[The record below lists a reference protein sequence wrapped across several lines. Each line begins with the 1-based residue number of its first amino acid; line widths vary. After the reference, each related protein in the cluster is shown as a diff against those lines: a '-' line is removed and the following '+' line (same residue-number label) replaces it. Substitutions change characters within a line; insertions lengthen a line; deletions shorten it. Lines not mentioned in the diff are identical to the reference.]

1 MTSGPT
7 SPSAHHHLPSR
18 TCHVQAPEL
27 RECFPTLIPGMG
39 GVVAVHAGFHK
50 VLRWE
55 APGGVLLVLPHL
67 ISCCGSTAGKG
78 QRRGGA
84 CRQPIPGGRR
94 GRGRGRRIHDL
105 RGRGRRIPDLILGR
119 RTTPVARG
127 PSSAIP
133 AIPAISAMPALP
145 WAIRSAFALRLVQA
159 SALEVAW
166 SNQASHR
173 LQHQVHHLLR

>member
-78 QRRGGA
+78 QRRRLPPAHTRWAPGPGPRPANTRFEGPRTANTRFDPGA
-84 CRQPIPGGRR
+84 PHHPRSPGTVFGHTRHTR
-94 GRGRGRRIHDL
+94 HIRH
-105 RGRGRRIPDLILGR
+105 
-119 RTTPVARG
+119 AR
-127 PSSAIP
+127 
-133 AIPAISAMPALP
+133 PALG
-145 WAIRSAFALRLVQA
+145 
-159 SALEVAW
+159 
-166 SNQASHR
+166 
-173 LQHQVHHLLR
+173 HQVRLCPSPRAGLGS